1 MRIAKLNQ
9 RIEILRPLLTGDGYG
24 GYITK
29 YEKEI
34 ALWAEVKS
42 NKAVEGKQVFGT
54 PNSINN
60 ITLSI
65 RTYLGIQKG
74 WHILWQGKEY
84 EIVAVSGFYKDS
96 TYIEIKEYD
105 KGV

>member
-9 RIEILRPLLTGDGYG
+9 RIEVLRPLLTSDGYG

-34 ALWAEVKS
+34 ALWAEVK
-42 NKAVEGKQVFGT
+42 NNHYDEKQAFDT
-54 PNSINN
+54 PNAVNG
-60 ITLSI
+60 ITLVT
-65 RTYLGIQKG
+65 RTYIGIQKG
-74 WHILWQGKEY
+74 WHILWQGREY
-84 EIVAVSGFYKDS
+84 EIVAVTRFYKDS
-96 TYIEIKEYD
+96 TYIEIIEYE